1 MNENTMIQN
10 QWDAAKV
17 VLSEVYR
24 DKSLPKE
31 TRQISNRQPNLT
43 PEGIREKRKSKIQSQ
58 QKKKN
63 YKYQKRN
70 ETETKNSQKSS
81 MKLTSGSLKR

>member
-43 PEGIREKRKSKIQSQ
+43 PQTTREKNKQNAKLAEGKKS
-58 QKKKN
+58 
-63 YKYQKRN
+63 
-70 ETETKNSQKSS
+70 
-81 MKLTSGSLKR
+81 

>member
-31 TRQISNRQPNLT
+31 TLNRQPNFT
-43 PEGIREKRKSKIQSQ
+43 PKTTGKRRR
-58 QKKKN
+58 KKHQN
-63 YKYQKRN
+63 
-70 ETETKNSQKSS
+70 
-81 MKLTSGSLKR
+81 